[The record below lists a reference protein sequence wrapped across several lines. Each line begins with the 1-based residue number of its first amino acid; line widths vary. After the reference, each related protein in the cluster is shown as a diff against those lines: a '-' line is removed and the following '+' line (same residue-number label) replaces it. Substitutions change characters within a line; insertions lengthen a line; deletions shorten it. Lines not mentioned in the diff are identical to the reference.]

1 MKPGDLVKYKA
12 RPNEHYGVV
21 VSLSGAIKYDRTFPV
36 EVLWT
41 ADNATSHIQFEKEE
55 WLEVIDEK
63 G

>member
-1 MKPGDLVKYKA
+1 VKPGDLVKYKA

-36 EVLWT
+36 EVMWT
-41 ADNATSHIQFEKEE
+41 ADNGDTHIQFEKED
-55 WLEVIDEK
+55 WLEVINEK

>member
-1 MKPGDLVKYKA
+1 VKPGDLVKYKA

>member
-1 MKPGDLVKYKA
+1 MYMES
-12 RPNEHYGVV
+12 PNAHFGVV
-21 VSLSGAIKYDRTFPV
+21 VSLSGAIKYDRTFPI

>member
-21 VSLSGAIKYDRTFPV
+21 VSLSGAIKYDRTFPI

>member
-1 MKPGDLVKYKA
+1 MKPGDLVKYSTV
-12 RPNEHYGVV
+12 PNAHYGVI

-41 ADNATSHIQFEKEE
+41 SDDGTSHIKFEKEE
-55 WLEVIDEK
+55 WLEVINEK